1 MKKFIRRVDK
11 KIFKLCRSF
20 DYLCDKYI
28 CGYWSWLKN
37 GGILTNI
44 KNNKIT
50 YILAPFHILIILI
63 SLLSFLLLSMATFLV
78 PVVLVYGLLNL
89 IGLTGAFEILAIII
103 PIMFGVR
110 YWPQ

>member
-20 DYLCDKYI
+20 DSLCDKYFSR
-28 CGYWSWLKN
+28 YWKWLKN

-44 KNNKIT
+44 KSKKLT
-50 YILAPFHILIILI
+50 FILAPFHILIILI
-63 SLLSFLLLSMATFLV
+63 TLLSIIPLSASIFIV
-78 PVVLVYGLLNL
+78 PAILVYGILNL
-89 IGLTGAFEILAIII
+89 IGLTGAFEILALII
-103 PIMFGVR
+103 PIMFFVR

>member
-20 DYLCDKYI
+20 DNLLDKYI
-28 CGYWSWLKN
+28 GGYWNWLKD

-44 KNNKIT
+44 KSDKIT
-50 YILAPFHILIILI
+50 YILTPFHLLIILI
-63 SLLSFLLLSMATFLV
+63 SLLCLLILCMATVLL
-78 PVVLVYGLLNL
+78 PVSFVYGILQFF
-89 IGLTGAFEILAIII
+89 GLTGAFVLLAIII
-103 PIMFGVR
+103 PIMFVVR